1 MGQDQGEA
9 GAQQLASD
17 PDERAQQLR
26 AEIEETRQDLGDTAA
41 ELVAKTD
48 VKARAREKLEQVK
61 RSTAEKKDELLSK
74 AGRSSDPDSASDSGG
89 RSGAAVAQLKRRA
102 QEHPVP
108 TAAAGALV
116 GGFLL
121 GRLTSRRD
129 D

>member
-17 PDERAQQLR
+17 PDVRAQQLR
-26 AEIEETRQDLGDTAA
+26 AEIEGTRQDLGDTAA
-41 ELVAKTD
+41 ELAGKTD
-48 VKARAREKLEQVK
+48 VKARARDKFEQVK
-61 RSTAEKKDELLSK
+61 RSTAVRKERVLSK
-74 AGRSSDPDSASDSGG
+74 TGSSDESGSGG
-89 RSGAAVAQLKRRA
+89 GSGAAVAQLKRRA

>member
-17 PDERAQQLR
+17 PDKRAQQLR
-26 AEIEETRQDLGDTAA
+26 VEIEETRQDLGDTAA
-41 ELVAKTD
+41 ELAAKTD
-48 VKARAREKLEQVK
+48 VKARARQKFEQVK
-61 RSTAEKKDELLSK
+61 RSTAERKEKLLSK
-74 AGRSSDPDSASDSGG
+74 NAPSSDDPGSGG
-89 RSGAAVAQLKRRA
+89 GSGAAVEQLKRRA

-129 D
+129 